1 MPVDWEEFDI
11 DKDQADKDGPGI
23 AEMNALLNDPDK
35 KVQSKHVFVYGTKR
49 IYIKCLIF
57 WEEKE

>member
-1 MPVDWEEFDI
+1 MTIKWEEFDI

-23 AEMNALLNDPDK
+23 AEMEAVLNDPDK
-35 KVQSKHVFVYGTKR
+35 EVLSKHVFSYGKNK

-57 WEEKE
+57 WREKE